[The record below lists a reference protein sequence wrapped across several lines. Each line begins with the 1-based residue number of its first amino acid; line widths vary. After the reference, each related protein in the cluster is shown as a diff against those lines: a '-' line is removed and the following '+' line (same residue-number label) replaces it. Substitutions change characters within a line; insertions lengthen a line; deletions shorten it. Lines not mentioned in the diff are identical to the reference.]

1 MKLSQLGL
9 NLIKKHEGLRLKAY
23 RCPGNVLTIGY
34 GHTGK
39 DVKEGMVI
47 TDGQAERLLIDDVK
61 SFEADVNRLVKSK
74 INQNQFDALV
84 SFCFNV
90 GPAKLASSTLLKC
103 VNANPYSSNIRYE
116 FSRWNKAGGQVLK
129 GLEKRRADEADLYFK
144 PV

>member
-1 MKLSQLGL
+1 MKLSQRGL
-9 NLIKKHEGLRLKAY
+9 DLIKKHEGLRLKAY

-61 SFEADVNRLVKSK
+61 SFEADVNKLVKSK

-90 GPAKLASSTLLKC
+90 GTAKLASSTLLKC
-103 VNANPYSSNIRYE
+103 VNANPGGSNIRYE